1 MGHRLTSFRVGWPA
15 AKQVGPDETGACS
28 AMAKH
33 HLLHLYLYLTVSRTS
48 MMPDA
53 LAALRQ
59 AAEAVRA
66 QIPTGGLTLASV
78 EHLLQAAEAVG
89 AAAAATSSPDGK
101 GNPAPR
107 RAYSSKR
114 QEARQRWAEIAR
126 RNAQEVLPAPCR
138 AG

>member
-1 MGHRLTSFRVGWPA
+1 
-15 AKQVGPDETGACS
+15 
-28 AMAKH
+28 
-33 HLLHLYLYLTVSRTS
+33 

-78 EHLLQAAEAVG
+78 ERLLQAAEAVG
-89 AAAAATSSPDGK
+89 AAAAASSSPDRK
-101 GNPAPR
+101 GSTAPPSR
-107 RAYSSKR
+107 RASSKR

-126 RNAQEVLPAPCR
+126 RNAQEALPAP
-138 AG
+138 ATAE

>member
-1 MGHRLTSFRVGWPA
+1 
-15 AKQVGPDETGACS
+15 
-28 AMAKH
+28 
-33 HLLHLYLYLTVSRTS
+33 

-78 EHLLQAAEAVG
+78 ERLLQAAEAVG
-89 AAAAATSSPDGK
+89 AAAAANSSPDRK
-101 GNPAPR
+101 GSTAPLSR
-107 RAYSSKR
+107 RASSSKR

-126 RNAQEVLPAPCR
+126 RNAQEALPAP
-138 AG
+138 ATAE